1 MTSSLDKAINIKHYL
16 RVLWR
21 RKGIIVLCAVLC
33 FASTLVALEF
43 VPKTFESQ
51 VTMMIEDSQ
60 LLSRELESVRGGIM
74 ESPNYYGLDEERMSK
89 MIGRIRSRPFL
100 ERVIRILKMHEDPM
114 IRSRAADE
122 LKKRNSDVTL
132 EEMSI
137 RILVEN
143 LQSRLRFGSAG
154 KGIYKIIV
162 ADYSPENA
170 QLIARW
176 ISEIFVDAS
185 NQRNIEL
192 IRSAY
197 EFGGEQLKIYEQR
210 LRRSEET
217 LERYR
222 QSVIQR
228 DLRQT
233 SVRPDNLIFAEALSR
248 RVGDEAAMMRVRLK
262 EYSEKAAATGM
273 LDDAIA
279 ILATPGVRDLSSRLQ
294 TTLKNEVM
302 NRLGE
307 PSGDL
312 NAWPPPGTY
321 SNIRRTL
328 LDEVELETSTRYPG
342 ATSDDVASIAKY
354 LFTRLDL
361 EAQEL
366 AVEQLTASI
375 EASKARVESTPG
387 GEIELA
393 RLEADVETNR
403 RLLQSFQSQMVASD
417 VSRAVEITKLGMQI
431 EILDPANRPLSPSH
445 PNRAKILLASLLLG
459 PLIGAGMAFVGEAA
473 DSTLRTLDDFARV
486 VPEPILGAT
495 PLLGRLTV
503 RRRWIRRHWVPA
515 SVALVVLLATTIFV
529 FRDQLLAHVWTKGT
543 PVKVVS
549 PDKDTNENQR

>member
-1 MTSSLDKAINIKHYL
+1 MTSSLDKAINIKHYI

-21 RKGIIVLCAVLC
+21 RKGIIILCAVLC
-33 FASTLVALEF
+33 VASTLVVLEF
-43 VPKTFESQ
+43 VPKTYESQ

-60 LLSRELESVRGGIM
+60 LLSRDLESVRGGIM

-122 LKKRNSDVTL
+122 LKRRTSDVTM

-154 KGIYKIIV
+154 KGIYKITV

-210 LRRSEET
+210 LKRSEEV

-222 QSVIQR
+222 QSVIQS

-233 SVRPDNLIFAEALSR
+233 SVRPDNLVFAEALSR
-248 RVGDEAAMMRVRLK
+248 RVEDEAAMMRVRLK
-262 EYSEKAAATGM
+262 EYGEKAASTGM
-273 LDDAIA
+273 REDAA
-279 ILATPGVRDLSSRLQ
+279 TILVSPGVLDLSTRLRS
-294 TTLKNEVM
+294 TLKNEVM

-328 LDEVELETSTRYPG
+328 LDEVERETAARYPG
-342 ATSDDVASIAKY
+342 ASADDVAALAKY

-361 EAQEL
+361 EAQE
-366 AVEQLTASI
+366 AAADQLTASI
-375 EASKARVESTPG
+375 EASKRRVESTPG

-393 RLEADVETNR
+393 RLEADVETNL

-431 EILDPANRPLSPSH
+431 EILDPANRPLKPSH
-445 PNRAKILLASLLLG
+445 PNRAKILMASLMLG
-459 PLIGAGMAFVGEAA
+459 PLLGAGMAFVSEAA

-543 PVKVVS
+543 PVNVVS